1 MIRKTFPF
9 KLKDG
14 KEYVFSERNREDV
27 DYFGYQEAL
36 REYNMK
42 FIQKVIVDPD
52 ERIPMMMSEMNKSYS
67 DIQIGVF
74 INSNNEMKLK
84 LIYNSFKIE
93 NADITFEQF
102 KELVEETSSSELL
115 KLINEL
121 ERDEPAYDEDVCKE
135 LKIDKKKL
143 LEWKKDHPEIYNA
156 VKRELK
162 KKAVITSLKK

>member
-1 MIRKTFPF
+1 MNRKTFPYV
-9 KLKDG
+9 LADG
-14 KEYVFSERNREDV
+14 KEYLFSERNREDV
-27 DYFGYQEAL
+27 DYFSYQEAL

-42 FIQKVIVDPD
+42 LIQRIVEDTD
-52 ERIPMMMSEMNKSYS
+52 ERIPMMMSEMNKTYS
-67 DIQIGVF
+67 DLQIGVF

-93 NADITFEQF
+93 NPSVTFEQF
-102 KELVEETSSSELL
+102 KELVELSSATELL